1 MELARILLVLTAL
14 AVIGN
19 EATPFR
25 FPLRIPTSFSSW
37 LPFTFNITKDSADL
51 GSVTLNIKPRIQTAK
66 IKREVPAGVTIF
78 DEKIGRLNSKEN
90 RLFAPLTERW
100 QLGIPSG
107 ASLSA
112 GAIAS
117 LAGIIWTVIAK
128 NIEYKKEH
136 GEFDGKD
143 PKGGGKTKEPVHIAP
158 PASSYGSS
166 NVPSYGSDYSLPP
179 HKKPEKG
186 FDGFFKG
193 SKGIKEMQA
202 QAMKGLSRLVGLRD
216 LNKVLHPNQKP
227 KKFKKGKRP
236 VQEEQYYVQ
245 PVYQSSYTPQ
255 EYLPQPQYDPAPVY
269 APPPEAPAYLPPS
282 EYVPAP
288 AYNPEPAPVYAP
300 APEPAPVYAPAPEP
314 APVYAPAPEPA
325 PAYAREQAPAPEPAP
340 VYAPPP
346 AEATPVLTS
355 PPHEQPAQYSLT
367 NSFPNTAPMVAP
379 SSREIPSQ
387 SNAQIWNETP
397 DPAQQPDV
405 SSLALEQPASDPAS
419 VPVALFHMIPT
430 QTAPTFVS
438 IQTNGFLPIYPSPVD
453 PLPFMPSANHEETA
467 QWPAPAGDVPS
478 FGVPPAPS
486 SPLPPRSAR
495 IEDSEPLD
503 PTLSVTEVSNSAVG
517 EPLDD
522 TDVDEVTE
530 SKAEDSLEPAEPWTT
545 PAPIVSIG
553 TTSSM

>member
-1 MELARILLVLTAL
+1 MEFARILLVLTAL

-37 LPFTFNITKDSADL
+37 LPFTFNITKDNTDL
-51 GSVTLNIKPRIQTAK
+51 GSVTLNIKPRLGGEIQTTK
-66 IKREVPAGVTIF
+66 VKREVPAGVTRL

-100 QLGIPSG
+100 ELGIPSG

-136 GEFDGKD
+136 GELNGKD
-143 PKGGGKTKEPVHIAP
+143 PKDGGKTKETVHIAP
-158 PASSYGSS
+158 PASSYGSY

-186 FDGFFKG
+186 FDAFFKG

-202 QAMKGLSRLVGLRD
+202 QAIKGLSRLVGLKD
-216 LNKVLHPNQKP
+216 LNKLLHPDQKP
-227 KKFKKGKRP
+227 KKFKMKKRP
-236 VQEEQYYVQ
+236 MEQQYYEQ
-245 PVYQSSYTPQ
+245 PVYHQPSYTPQ
-255 EYLPQPQYDPAPVY
+255 EYLPQPQYEPYPAY
-269 APPPEAPAYLPPS
+269 APPPEAPAYAPPS

-288 AYNPEPAPVYAP
+288 VYNPAPEPAPMY

-314 APVYAPAPEPA
+314 AH
-325 PAYAREQAPAPEPAP
+325 AYAREQAPAPEPVP

-346 AEATPVLTS
+346 AEATAEINALVS
-355 PPHEQPAQYSLT
+355 PPHEPPAQYSPT
-367 NSFPNTAPMVAP
+367 NNFPNTFPMIAP
-379 SSREIPSQ
+379 SSREISSQ
-387 SNAQIWNETP
+387 SNAQTWNETP
-397 DPAQQPDV
+397 DPAHQPDV
-405 SSLALEQPASDPAS
+405 SSLEQKQPASDPAS

-430 QTAPTFVS
+430 QTAPTFIS
-438 IQTNGFLPIYPSPVD
+438 IQTSGFLPIYPSPVD

-467 QWPAPAGDVPS
+467 QWPATAGDVPS
-478 FGVPPAPS
+478 FGVPPSLTPL
-486 SPLPPRSAR
+486 SPHPPRSAR
-495 IEDSEPLD
+495 IEDSEPVD
-503 PTLSVTEVSNSAVG
+503 PTLSVTEVSNLEVS
-517 EPLDD
+517 EPSDD
-522 TDVDEVTE
+522 TEVDELMQSE
-530 SKAEDSLEPAEPWTT
+530 AEDSLEPAEPWTT
-545 PAPIVSIG
+545 PASIVSNSSS
-553 TTSSM
+553 SSM